1 MSICQQSHPP
11 LCVPLGCMTIGGD
24 MSTVKKVLLIQ
35 LPILALSGVTLLNRL
50 DNPAFNMQSP
60 LTGTY
65 NRKIMMWTLNLR
77 EWYTLNVDTWMQK
90 YIMSHLFVSECQW
103 LLCDNVGWNT
113 FWNFLLYGSFLF
125 YGSSWNC
132 CHIFDQFFHDCCME
146 STADIISH

>member
-65 NRKIMMWTLNLR
+65 NRKIMMWTLNL
-77 EWYTLNVDTWMQK
+77 ESATHWMWTHECKSISCLIYLSVNVSD
-90 YIMSHLFVSECQW
+90 YYVIMLVGIPSE
-103 LLCDNVGWNT
+103 
-113 FWNFLLYGSFLF
+113 
-125 YGSSWNC
+125 
-132 CHIFDQFFHDCCME
+132 IFCCMVVFCFMVVRG
-146 STADIISH
+146 TAVTFLISFFMTVV